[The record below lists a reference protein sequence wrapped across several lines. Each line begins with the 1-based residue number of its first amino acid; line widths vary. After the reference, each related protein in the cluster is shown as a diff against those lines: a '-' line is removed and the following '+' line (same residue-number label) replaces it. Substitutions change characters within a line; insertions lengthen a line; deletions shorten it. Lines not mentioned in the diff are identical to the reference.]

1 MCGIAGIS
9 GWQKKPEELRAAL
22 EGMQRALGHRGPDD
36 RGILLDPKGKWG
48 LVHTRLSILD
58 LSPCGRQPMTSSD
71 GKWHIVFNGE
81 IYNYRDFRPGLEKAG
96 HRFFSGS
103 DTEVL
108 LESLAREG
116 MGVLP
121 KLRGMFAFGLLRAED
136 GQVWLGRDLFGIK
149 PLYTAVGPDG
159 ELIFASEVR
168 AVLASGRVPR
178 EVSPAGL
185 DGYLRTGS
193 LPRPFSLVRG
203 VFQQR
208 SGTWSHY
215 VPQAAKPGSLLD
227 SHFFRKIGFEREPTT
242 PDGKTMMARVR
253 SALEESLE
261 AHFVSDV
268 PVGLFLSGGID
279 STAIAALAASSG
291 RKGMQSY
298 SLGFRERRHDEA
310 PLTRWVAR
318 RFGMDHHL
326 MRLDAENGRDCFQGY
341 LEAMDQPTLDGFN
354 TYCVS
359 TLAAQNGAKVVLS
372 GLGGDELFGGYRSFS
387 RVPEL
392 KKWSARAGILR
403 MLLPVMERFPGARVR
418 RVGEILGES
427 PSLEQEFLAFRGNFT
442 RREAQALE
450 KEMGREPGEWEIR
463 ADLYDNLGRLDR
475 ERFPTDAD
483 AVGYLELTR
492 YMRHQLLKDS
502 DVFSMSHGLELRV
515 PFVDMGLFDAIRG
528 LPAAIRYQTGKR
540 LLTSAVP
547 EIPDY
552 IYQHPKRGFT
562 LPVETWMKGPWKDMF
577 TDVRKRFPEALLQPW
592 SRLWSLKTL
601 TYWLEKHGFAA
612 GD

>member
-22 EGMQRALGHRGPDD
+22 EGMQHALGHRGPDD
-36 RGILLDPKGKWG
+36 RGILLDPQGKWG

-58 LSPCGRQPMTSSD
+58 LSPCGRQPMTSAD

-96 HRFFSGS
+96 HRFRSGS

-108 LESLAREG
+108 LESFAREG
-116 MGVLP
+116 MEALP
-121 KLRGMFAFGLLRAED
+121 NLRGMFAFALLRAED

-149 PLYTAVGPDG
+149 PLYSAVGADG

-168 AVLASGRVPR
+168 AMLASGRVPR
-178 EVSPAGL
+178 EISPDGL

-193 LPRPFSLVRG
+193 LPRPFSIVRG

-208 SGTWSHY
+208 SGTWSNY
-215 VPQAAKPGSLLD
+215 IPKTAKPGSLLD
-227 SHFFRKIGFEREPTT
+227 SHFFRKIGFEQDPVV
-242 PDGKTMMARVR
+242 PAGKALVTRVR
-253 SALEESLE
+253 AALEESLE

-298 SLGFRERRHDEA
+298 SLGFRERNHDEA
-310 PLTRWVAR
+310 GLTRWVAR
-318 RFGMDHHL
+318 RFGMEHHL
-326 MRLDAENGRDCFQGY
+326 LRLDPENGRECFQGY

-359 TLAAQNGAKVVLS
+359 TLAARHGAKVVLS

-387 RVPEL
+387 QVPKL
-392 KKWSARAGILR
+392 KKWSERVGSLR
-403 MLLPVMERFPGARVR
+403 NLFPLMSRFPGARIR
-418 RVGEILGES
+418 RVGEILTQT
-427 PSLEQEFLAFRGNFT
+427 PSLEQEFLGFRGNFT
-442 RREAQALE
+442 RQEARALE
-450 KEMGREPGEWEIR
+450 VELAGEQGEWVIQ
-463 ADLYDNLGRLDR
+463 ADLYDDKGRLDR
-475 ERFPTDAD
+475 VRFPTDGD

-502 DVFSMSHGLELRV
+502 DVFSMVHGLELRV
-515 PFVDMGLFDAIRG
+515 PFVDMGLLDAIRG
-528 LPAAIRYQTGKR
+528 LPAPIRYQTGKR

-562 LPVETWMKGPWKDMF
+562 LPVENWMKGPWEDMF
-577 TDVRKRFPEALLQPW
+577 ADVRRRFPGALLKPW
-592 SRLWSLKTL
+592 SRLWSIKTL
-601 TYWLEKHGFAA
+601 TYWLQRNGFAGA
-612 GD
+612 D